1 MGKRSTNRL
10 QRRLKT
16 RTPNLHRAQERL
28 NTSADGRVAISSRT
42 NQRLGGHRVPK
53 EKPDTNWRLRMFTF
67 PPSRTIADPSS
78 RSRVRCAAPNH
89 RRALDR
95 SGRLCK
101 ISPLGRKVSLRK
113 GKNKDKI
120 RIYLTS
126 TGILIEGVISASG
139 YRLTLSNPPLRAEA
153 TIPAT
158 KPNP

>member
-1 MGKRSTNRL
+1 MDKRSKIRL

-16 RTPNLHRAQERL
+16 RTPNLHRAQETL
-28 NTSADGRVAISSRT
+28 NSSADGRVATVIGRT
-42 NQRLGGHRVPK
+42 SGWEVRVPT
-53 EKPDTNWRLRMFTF
+53 EIRDTNRRLRMLTF

-78 RSRVRCAAPNH
+78 RSRFRCAAPNT

-120 RIYLTS
+120 KIYLTS
-126 TGILIEGVISASG
+126 TGILMEGDSA
-139 YRLTLSNPPLRAEA
+139 TLRFLFAKIDVDECY
-153 TIPAT
+153 
-158 KPNP
+158 